1 MIDWLRLHTDR
12 LDWRSL
18 RLFNLYR
25 LLVVILLLGLWLL
38 DANPRSAGFDT
49 PLFLGTAIIYL
60 VLALLAFVTGR
71 LRLPPFVV
79 QIFVLVFIDI
89 ACILSLMHAS
99 GGMSSG
105 LGVLLIPVIAGAS
118 LMVPGRLAVLFAALA
133 SIALLLD
140 QGVSGWL
147 DPGYGSNYTQTGI
160 LGATLFITAIIS
172 MMLARRAEESAELA
186 ARRGVDLA
194 DLTALNEHILERMQS
209 GVLVVDDDGG
219 IRLINEAAWQLL
231 GSPTQGNPYKLAQL
245 SPLLLDSL
253 KEWLETR
260 RAGAVRLRLD
270 PATGRELQVRF
281 TRLELT
287 AEPSTL
293 ISLES
298 AADLNRQ
305 LQEEKLL
312 SLGRLTAN
320 IAHEIRNPLGAISH
334 AAQLLN
340 ESEALDKADARLANI
355 IHEQSHRVNEI
366 IQDVL
371 RLSRREPANPSP
383 IELHPWLETFAE
395 EFAATKGLTRDQLK
409 LTVQPEDAEIM
420 FDRGQLHQVLW
431 NLCSNAVK
439 YGTLDGEPPR
449 VDINAGY
456 AAHIGGGYLDIIDRG
471 AGIPADTRAQ
481 LFEPFFT
488 TSAQGTGL
496 GLYIARELCENNHSR
511 IEYIPVPTGGSCF
524 RILFDASA

>member
-1 MIDWLRLHTDR
+1 MIHWLRPHTDR

-25 LLVVILLLGLWLL
+25 LLVVILLGGLWLL
-38 DANPRSAGFDT
+38 DANPRSGNVDT
-49 PLFLGTAIIYL
+49 PLFLTTGVIYL
-60 VLALLAFVTGR
+60 VLALLAFVAGR
-71 LRLPPFVV
+71 LRVPPFVI

-89 ACILSLMHAS
+89 TCIVSLMHAS

-105 LGVLLIPVIAGAS
+105 LGMLLIPVIAGAS

-147 DPGYGSNYTQTGI
+147 DPGYGSSYTQTGI

-231 GSPTQGNPYKLAQL
+231 GSPTEGNPYKLAQL
-245 SPLLLDSL
+245 SPALLGTLQ
-253 KEWLETR
+253 EWLASR
-260 RAGAVRLRLD
+260 RAGPVRLRLD
-270 PATGRELQVRF
+270 PATGRELQARF

-287 AEPSTL
+287 ADPSTL

-340 ESEALDKADARLANI
+340 ESEALDRADARLASI

-383 IELHPWLETFAE
+383 IALGRWLNEFAE
-395 EFAATKGLTRDQLK
+395 EFTTTKGLTRDQLK
-409 LTVQPEDAEIM
+409 LTVQPENAEIM

-431 NLCSNAVK
+431 NLCSNAIK
-439 YGTLDGEPPR
+439 YGTMTGEEPR
-449 VDINAGY
+449 IDINAGR
-456 AAHIGGGYLDIIDRG
+456 APHIGGSYLDVIDRG
-471 AGIPADTRAQ
+471 PGIPADARGQ

-488 TSAQGTGL
+488 TSSQGTGL